1 MEEVATFSWPVSVE
15 SEYEFAVS
23 KYPPLLVLSS
33 LLLFMVSA
41 KSLLLSFS
49 AVPGT
54 GVGINIA
61 GMAVPTLPAVGTG
74 TKGATT
80 GFRALAVP
88 LVLKVS
94 TYLQQNN
101 DSNIKSKQRS
111 SFGFKVQGCKNE
123 PRSITFMM
131 NTKLHKN
138 LMRP

>member
-94 TYLQQNN
+94 TYL
-101 DSNIKSKQRS
+101 DRTPCDRVREEWVPLLGGIGGVP
-111 SFGFKVQGCKNE
+111 GFEETAGAV
-123 PRSITFMM
+123 T
-131 NTKLHKN
+131 
-138 LMRP
+138 

>member
-1 MEEVATFSWPVSVE
+1 MEEVAAFSWPVSVE

-41 KSLLLSFS
+41 NSLLLSFS
-49 AVPGT
+49 AVSGK

-61 GMAVPTLPAVGTG
+61 GMDVPTLPAVGTG

-94 TYLQQNN
+94 TYLQHVN
-101 DSNIKSKQRS
+101 DSHIKNPLQAEIL
-111 SFGFKVQGCKNE
+111 FWVQG
-123 PRSITFMM
+123 SGM
-131 NTKLHKN
+131 
-138 LMRP
+138 